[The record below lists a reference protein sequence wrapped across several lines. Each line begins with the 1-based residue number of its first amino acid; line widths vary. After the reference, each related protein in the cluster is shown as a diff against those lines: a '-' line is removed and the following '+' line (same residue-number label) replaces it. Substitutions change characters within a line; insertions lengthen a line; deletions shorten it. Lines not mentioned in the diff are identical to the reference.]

1 VTRVV
6 TLGEGLAVLRT
17 TEVGSLAQLSQLQV
31 GTGGAEGNVAVG
43 LARLGVPVTWL
54 GRVGDDGLGR
64 RVARELRAEGVD
76 VVAIVDGAAPTG
88 LLLKESPTPG
98 STVITYHRAGSAGS
112 RLTPDD
118 LALLPLQQGD
128 VLHLTGITPALSASA
143 RATVFAALDLA
154 DAVGATI
161 SYDVNHR
168 SRLWSTEEAMP
179 VHREIAARAHLLFA
193 SDDEVEL
200 LGGVEAPELVI
211 TRGAAG
217 ASALRDGRL
226 VEQAAVPLASV
237 VDTVGAGDA
246 FVAGYLAELVS
257 GSSVEQ
263 RLLTGVRTGAAACLH
278 PGDWEGAATR
288 ADLAAVAGG
297 DPVQR

>member
-1 VTRVV
+1 MTRVV